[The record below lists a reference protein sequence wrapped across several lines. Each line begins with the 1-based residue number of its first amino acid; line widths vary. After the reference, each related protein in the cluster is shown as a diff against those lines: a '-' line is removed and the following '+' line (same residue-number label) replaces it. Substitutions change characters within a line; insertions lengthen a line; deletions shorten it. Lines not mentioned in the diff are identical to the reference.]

1 MQARAPRASDPRRR
15 RGPGPRRRPRARPRG
30 RAQVIDTSGS
40 AAIRFLFR
48 SAVLR
53 PQAGSG
59 AVAVLGRV
67 VRLSLRVPSAALIA
81 TAALT
86 PVSRPRAVVPRH
98 ASALTHAP
106 QLAPIRW
113 RAVGLRGHQTA
124 APGARNVSTT
134 RHGSLLSARFLLGK
148 PGGGANAMGAL
159 RDGGGG
165 HPPWVL
171 AGSCA
176 AGCVA
181 AVLWSCRWRSRWRW
195 AGCRAWSR
203 PGPRRWRWA
212 ACGAVAG
219 LGFGVRSKLRSTPR
233 ELVEPR
239 ELKCDP
245 ATAQDPH
252 ANVGSLVAG
261 QFVGGRHAF
270 NITNRFFVPAM
281 CLERDPRLFT
291 HRFDARSTW

>member
-212 ACGAVAG
+212 SRRRRAYVKRA
-219 LGFGVRSKLRSTPR
+219 P
-233 ELVEPR
+233 
-239 ELKCDP
+239 
-245 ATAQDPH
+245 TA
-252 ANVGSLVAG
+252 
-261 QFVGGRHAF
+261 
-270 NITNRFFVPAM
+270 
-281 CLERDPRLFT
+281 RLFMGRY
-291 HRFDARSTW
+291 RFNPAAFARAARSRASASVSARSCAARRVNSSSLAS